1 MTAATHQDAKPYRV
15 VLVHPGSRG
24 LYALESEGHVCLVRI
39 LVEQGTRP
47 ARQLQVRLRDEWG
60 LAVVILDILEKSDSV
75 SPCAIA
81 ELLQSEVPREFRSVR
96 SEQLPSCEL
105 SEQERILLQ
114 AMLNGD
120 SASPFA
126 RIGWIHEAI
135 AYLEESIGRKVS
147 SAADVDQYNASGA
160 FCLVRFRMKDE
171 GDFWLKATGAP
182 NTHERVVLS
191 LLSRLCRGFVPEVV
205 AEIPSWNAWFMRG
218 EGDGIA
224 MLPNEVSGV
233 LRVLG
238 AAVHTLAALQIRT
251 VESQWDLFQAG
262 AVDHRTHVLRSEAD
276 ALFSYM
282 EEAMANQT
290 STKVPRIEPKR
301 LLELQKL
308 FEDVCSCMEDLNVPD
323 TVLHGDMNLGNIVV
337 AQDRCVF
344 IDWCEAYV
352 GNPLVTLE
360 HLLLLNPIE
369 DEVLKPSCDKHL
381 KERYRRAMSGICD
394 PRFLEEGFALAPV
407 VAAGSA
413 IFARGDWFRT
423 PLRDDPRRQA
433 YVRSV
438 ARSMD
443 RAARQP
449 ALRRALSV

>member
-1 MTAATHQDAKPYRV
+1 MTAAIHQDANPYRV
-15 VLVHPGSRG
+15 VLVHPESRG
-24 LYALESEGHVCLVRI
+24 LYALESESHLYLVRI

-60 LAVVILDILEKSDSV
+60 LAVVILDILETSDSV

-81 ELLQSEVPREFRSVR
+81 ELLQSEVPHEFRSVP
-96 SEQLPSCEL
+96 SEQIPSCEL
-105 SEQERILLQ
+105 SEQERILVQ
-114 AMLNGD
+114 AVLDGD

-135 AYLEESIGRKVS
+135 AYLEESTGKKVS
-147 SAADVDQYNASGA
+147 SVRDVDQYNASGA
-160 FCLVRFRMKDE
+160 FCLVRFRMKDK
-171 GDFWLKATGAP
+171 GNFWLKATGAP
-182 NTHERVVLS
+182 NTHERMVLL

-205 AEIPSWNAWFMRG
+205 AEIPCWNAWFMRG

-224 MLPNEVSGV
+224 MLPNEASGV
-233 LRVLG
+233 LRVLE
-238 AAVHTLAALQIRT
+238 AAVDTLAALQIRT

-262 AVDHRTHVLRSEAD
+262 AVDHRTHVLQREAD

-282 EEAMANQT
+282 EEAMAHQT
-290 STKVPRIEPKR
+290 STKVPRIETKR

-308 FEDVCSCMEDLNVPD
+308 FEDVCSCMEDLNLPD
-323 TVLHGDMNLGNIVV
+323 MVLHGDMNLGNIVV
-337 AQDRCVF
+337 AQDHCVF
-344 IDWCEAYV
+344 IDWCETYV

-369 DEVLKPSCDKHL
+369 DEVLKLSCDKHL
-381 KERYRRAMSGICD
+381 KERYRRAMYGICD